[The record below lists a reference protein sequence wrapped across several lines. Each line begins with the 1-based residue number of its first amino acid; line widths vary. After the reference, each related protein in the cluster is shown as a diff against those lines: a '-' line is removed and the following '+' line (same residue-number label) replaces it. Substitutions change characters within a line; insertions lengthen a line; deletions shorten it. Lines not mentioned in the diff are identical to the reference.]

1 MDSEQKFSKASTNYL
16 SNPLVLTQMLVG
28 APHCLSVLLRVV
40 KSVLFSI
47 STISIHKG
55 SSKITKKFSGH
66 SLSFDWW
73 QIFDSLLNLVCFG
86 PKRQPRESQEPSFSG
101 FLNFFIFYCAEGAY
115 IWVAA
120 FFLCLSVS
128 VCVCVCVCLCLSE
141 IFWGTKNGASFYT
154 IYE

>member
-55 SSKITKKFSGH
+55 SSKITKNFSGH
-66 SLSFDWW
+66 SLSFGWW

-101 FLNFFIFYCAEGAY
+101 FLNFFIFYKISVEKNTSRPS
-115 IWVAA
+115 VMS
-120 FFLCLSVS
+120 LLSVIGS
-128 VCVCVCVCLCLSE
+128 DNGKGCLTNDLLARKLSRMPVGQK
-141 IFWGTKNGASFYT
+141 FL
-154 IYE
+154 